1 MSREVTLSPYNEDW
15 TRLFKKE
22 AIRIKKALGKN
33 CIEIHHIGS
42 TAIPGID
49 AKPIIDMLPVVK
61 NILSVKD
68 SALDALGYEGRGELG
83 MPFRHY
89 FSNKT
94 HHIHLW
100 EDGVDEIQ
108 KQLLFRDY
116 LRSHTLEREAYGNLK
131 RNLSKKFHNN
141 RALYTESKSSFIQ
154 EILKKAEFS
163 GFEFVNVLVQ
173 KDWDTYHRI
182 RQEQIFSHHPDVT
195 YDPNHETLTHPNHF
209 HFILRK
215 LENIVGV
222 CHVEFLD
229 EDRAALRPFAIDAP
243 YQKRGYGTYLLSL
256 VEKWIQ
262 YQGKSFIHVHAYSP
276 ALNFYKKLGYVPH
289 PFDEKKEKMSEGCI
303 DLRKTLNRM

>member
-1 MSREVTLSPYNEDW
+1 MSGSVILSPYNEDW
-15 TRLFKKE
+15 TRLFKEEAVRIKE
-22 AIRIKKALGKN
+22 ALGEN
-33 CIEIHHIGS
+33 CITIHHIGS

-61 NILSVKD
+61 GILSVEA

-83 MPFRHY
+83 MPFRRY

-100 EDGVDEIQ
+100 EDGADEIQ

-116 LRSHTLEREAYGNLK
+116 LRSHTLEREAYGDLK
-131 RNLSKKFHNN
+131 RNLAKKFHNN

-154 EILKKAEFS
+154 ETLKKAEFS
-163 GFEFVNVLVQ
+163 GFEFVNVLLQ
-173 KDWDTYHRI
+173 KDWDAYHRI

-195 YDPNHETLTHPNHF
+195 YDPHHETLTQPSHF
-209 HFILRK
+209 HFVLKK

-229 EDRAALRPFAIDAP
+229 EDRAALRPFAIDEL
-243 YQKRGYGTYLLSL
+243 YQKRGCGTYLLSL

-262 YQGKSFIHVHAYSP
+262 YQGRSFIHVHANP
-276 ALNFYKKLGYVPH
+276 RALSFYKKSGYTPYF
-289 PFDEKKEKMSEGCI
+289 FDEKKEKMSEGCI
-303 DLRKTLNRM
+303 DLRKILS